1 MQASD
6 GNAGVWYFPMRVMR
20 VMSEGCLTCLA
31 GDSYTAFMQNRVL
44 STMSALIAGCL
55 LVAAI
60 GCGGKVIQYP
70 EDHERYLRI
79 DRAVESLREAYV
91 QKQLSAMKELMAPV
105 DSLIPIQRDA
115 ENDFEAFNNIALEF
129 NIERIMIDGENVD
142 VYVHW
147 QGLWKK
153 DLDDPGFHQRGHS
166 RLQWA
171 GTDHVLLQA
180 IQGDVPF
187 GAKGRQAMTTPPSS
201 SSAK

>member
-1 MQASD
+1 
-6 GNAGVWYFPMRVMR
+6 
-20 VMSEGCLTCLA
+20 
-31 GDSYTAFMQNRVL
+31 MQNGVVSNMLVL
-44 STMSALIAGCL
+44 VGGLL
-55 LVAAI
+55 LVAGT

-91 QKQLSAMKELMAPV
+91 QEQLSAMKELMAPV
-105 DSLIPIQRDA
+105 ESLIPVQRDA
-115 ENDFEAFNNIALEF
+115 EKDFEAFNDITLEF
-129 NIERIMIDGENVD
+129 NIERIMIEGDNVD

-153 DLDDPGFHQRGHS
+153 DPDDPGFHQRGHS

-171 GTDHVLLQA
+171 GTDRVLLQA

-187 GAKGRQAMTTPPSS
+187 GATGRQALTTPPSPLL
-201 SSAK
+201 AK

>member
-1 MQASD
+1 MQASE
-6 GNAGVWYFPMRVMR
+6 GNSGVCCFPMRLVN
-20 VMSEGCLTCLA
+20 EGCLTCLV
-31 GDSYTAFMQNRVL
+31 GDSYTALMQNRVL
-44 STMSALIAGCL
+44 SNVSVLVCSCLLIAGT
-55 LVAAI
+55 

-105 DSLIPIQRDA
+105 DSLITIQRDA
-115 ENDFEAFNNIALEF
+115 ENDFEAFNDITLEF
-129 NIERIMIDGENVD
+129 NIERIMIEGDNVD

-153 DLDDPGFHQRGHS
+153 DHDDPGFHQRGHS

-171 GTDHVLLQA
+171 GTDRVLLQA

-187 GAKGRQAMTTPPSS
+187 GAKGRQAMTTPASPSL
-201 SSAK
+201 AN